1 MRMMRLIGWLF
12 ITIICIV
19 IEMFAY
25 ITNKLPNMNKQV
37 VDTPPTENS
46 VLLFDIDTT
55 FKLPIQY
62 LEKDKLFELNDIIS
76 YDLELKVHS
85 NHESK
90 NTMYDYL
97 FKPSH
102 AFAKN
107 MIPIWH
113 QQYTTDVLYLN
124 DTKHLISNIDAYQ
137 NNMKQCDYVLN
148 CDNIKNIWKS
158 IKLDDYFLEKYNFLD
173 WEMLK
178 PFNESQSFLQS
189 LSVIHV
195 LSPIIS
201 FAMPVLF
208 LIFPFILLKIQG
220 IPITVSVYIE
230 TLKNVAKSHFIGKAI
245 SSIQDLS
252 WDKVVYILFMFG
264 MYAFQIYQNIMLCKR
279 FYANIINVNREL
291 IELRNYVDY
300 TITSMESF
308 ADISSQ
314 CKSYSEFQRTTKEQ
328 LDVLRLMQQD
338 LSLVY
343 PFENNI
349 QKFNEVGYM
358 LKCYY
363 KLYSNSDYEHCIRYT
378 VGYHGYIDNLLGIAS
393 NLQSGIISYATF
405 DDKNTCKFKQQYYP
419 GLVGDE
425 PVKNDC
431 DFTKN
436 MIISSPNK
444 SGKTTILKSTALN
457 IIFSQQIGCG
467 FYKSATII
475 PYTHLHSYLNI
486 PDTSGRDSLFQAES
500 RRCKEII
507 DSVKLYSDI
516 KYRHFCMF
524 DELYSGTNP
533 AEASKAGYA
542 FLEYL
547 QQYSNVDFILTT
559 HYLSICKKFKGSS
572 NVQNY
577 KMVVNVNPDGTFKD
591 TYKIKKGISKLK
603 GGVRVL
609 KDMDYPQHIINT
621 IESGVSR

>member
-1 MRMMRLIGWLF
+1 MQSMQSMRLTVCLF
-12 ITIICIV
+12 ITIHIIV
-19 IEMFAY
+19 IKMFAY
-25 ITNKLPNMNKQV
+25 ITNKPV
-37 VDTPPTENS
+37 VDQPPVENS
-46 VLLFDIDTT
+46 MLLFDIDTT

-62 LEKDKLFELNDIIS
+62 LEKDKLFVLNDVIS
-76 YDLELKVHS
+76 YDLELKIHS
-85 NHESK
+85 NHASK
-90 NTMYDYL
+90 HTMYDYL

-107 MIPIWH
+107 MIPMWH

-124 DTKHLISNIDAYQ
+124 DTKHLISNIDKYQ
-137 NNMKQCDYVLN
+137 HDMKQCDYMLN
-148 CDNIKNIWKS
+148 CDSIKSIWKS

-189 LSVIHV
+189 LSVVHV

-208 LIFPFILLKIQG
+208 LIFPFILLKFQG

-264 MYAFQIYQNIMLCKR
+264 MYVFQIYQNIMLCKR

-314 CKSYSEFQRTTKEQ
+314 CKSYSEFHRTSSEQ

-338 LSLVY
+338 LLLVY
-343 PFENNI
+343 PFEPNM

-363 KLYSNSDYEHCIRYT
+363 KLYSNADYEHCIRYS
-378 VGYHGYIDNLLGIAS
+378 VGYHGYIDNLMGISS
-393 NLQSGIISYATF
+393 NIQSGIISYATF
-405 DDKNTCKFKQQYYP
+405 DDANTCKFKQQYYP

-457 IIFSQQIGCG
+457 IIFSQQVGCG
-467 FYKSATII
+467 FYKSATIT

-507 DSVKLYSDI
+507 DSVKQYSDT

-533 AEASKAGYA
+533 TEASKAGYA

-577 KMVVNVNPDGTFKD
+577 KMVVNINTDGTFKY
-591 TYKIKKGISKLK
+591 TYKIKKGISNLK
-603 GGVRVL
+603 GGLRVL

-621 IESGVSR
+621 IESNK

>member
-1 MRMMRLIGWLF
+1 
-12 ITIICIV
+12 
-19 IEMFAY
+19 MFAI
-25 ITNKLPNMNKQV
+25 ITNILPNTNKPV
-37 VDTPPTENS
+37 VDQPPVENS

-90 NTMYDYL
+90 QTMYDYL

-124 DTKHLISNIDAYQ
+124 DTKHLISNIDKYQ
-137 NNMKQCDYVLN
+137 HNMKQCDYVLN
-148 CDNIKNIWKS
+148 CDAVKNIWKS
-158 IKLDDYFLEKYNFLD
+158 IKLDDYFLEKYNYLD

-189 LSVIHV
+189 LSVVHV

-208 LIFPFILLKIQG
+208 LIFPFILLKFQG

-230 TLKNVAKSHFIGKAI
+230 TLKTVAKSHFIGKAI

-264 MYAFQIYQNIMLCKR
+264 MYVFQIYQNIILCKR
-279 FYANIINVNREL
+279 FYANIMNVNCEL
-291 IELRNYVDY
+291 LELRNYVDY
-300 TITSMESF
+300 TISSMESF
-308 ADISSQ
+308 AHISSQ
-314 CKSYSEFQRTTKEQ
+314 CTSYSEFNRQMNDQ
-328 LDVLRLMQQD
+328 LDVLRLIQQD
-338 LSLVY
+338 LLLVY
-343 PFENNI
+343 PFENNM

-363 KLYSNSDYEHCIRYT
+363 KLYSNADYEHCIRYS
-378 VGYHGYIDNLLGIAS
+378 VGYHGYIDNLIGIS
-393 NLQSGIISYATF
+393 CNLQTGIISYADF
-405 DDKNTCKFKQQYYP
+405 DDKNSCKFKQQYYP
-419 GLVGDE
+419 GLVGDK

-457 IIFSQQIGCG
+457 IIFSQQVGCG
-467 FYKSATII
+467 FYKSATIT

-507 DSVKLYSDI
+507 DSVKRYSDI

-533 AEASKAGYA
+533 TEASKAGYA

-547 QQYSNVDFILTT
+547 QQYSNVKFILTT
-559 HYLSICKKFKGSS
+559 HYLFICKKFKGSS

-577 KMVVNVNPDGTFKD
+577 KMVVNVNTDGTFKY
-591 TYKIKKGISKLK
+591 TYKIKKGISNLK

-621 IESGVSR
+621 IESGVSHRITT